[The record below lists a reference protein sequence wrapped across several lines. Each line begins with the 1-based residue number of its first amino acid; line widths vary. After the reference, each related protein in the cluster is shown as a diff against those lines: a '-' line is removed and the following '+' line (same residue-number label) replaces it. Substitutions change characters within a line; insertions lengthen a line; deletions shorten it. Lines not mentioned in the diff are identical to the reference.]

1 LGAIF
6 AHFNRQRAGRSRAIM
21 ANPWLPR
28 WDDPAVRFDRGWTWP
43 TEAEILAAKTQ
54 PTRRLPMTRQKWY
67 PSRITDQIPWLENFR
82 TKLPGYETPL
92 GLPPAHVD
100 ACVASCRFVI
110 YILSQW
116 LAAVRTFG
124 PAATEA
130 VDLLLSGE
138 GPDAVVLPVFT
149 PPTLPTGVASV
160 PPGALTRLFDLVA
173 LIKSSAAYTQTI
185 GEDLGIVAPEDT
197 ADHPVPVFKLEAV
210 QGAACQA
217 VKISFT
223 KYNHMGVWIES
234 RRGTGGFEFLAI
246 DTESP
251 YLDER
256 PLLAAG
262 QPEIREYRLRYWDK
276 GTPNGDW
283 TDTAKITVA
292 P

>member
-1 LGAIF
+1 MR
-6 AHFNRQRAGRSRAIM
+6 RQ
-21 ANPWLPR
+21 
-28 WDDPAVRFDRGWTWP
+28 TY
-43 TEAEILAAKTQ
+43 
-54 PTRRLPMTRQKWY
+54 Y
-67 PSRITDQIPWLENFR
+67 PSRIADQIPWLENFR

-92 GLPPAHVD
+92 GLPDAQVD
-100 ACVASCRFVI
+100 ACVASCRFSI
-110 YILSQW
+110 YVLSQW
-116 LAAVRTFG
+116 LSAVRTFG

-138 GPDAVVLPVFT
+138 GPDAVVLPTFAA
-149 PPTLPTGVASV
+149 PTLPTGVASV

-173 LIKSSAAYTQTI
+173 MIKDAPAYTDTI
-185 GEDLGIVAPEDT
+185 GEDLGIIAPED
-197 ADHPVPVFKLEAV
+197 ASDHPVPVFKLEAV
-210 QGAACQA
+210 QGAGCQS

-223 KYNHMGVWIES
+223 KYSHMGVWIEC
-234 RRGTGGFEFLAI
+234 RRAGGAWEFLAI

-256 PLLAAG
+256 ALLAAG

-283 TDTAKITVA
+283 TDTAKITGA